1 MFRHQGKSRTY
12 SHNLKL
18 ASLLSCVAGI
28 VNSIGILGLNTLT
41 TNVTGHFAFFAEEFF
56 FENYSKAGVYLI
68 YVFFFL
74 LGSFV
79 SSLIME
85 WVLKHKPAVTYVVP
99 ILIEVILLVT
109 ISVLD
114 LVLGVKLLNYDVWLT
129 LALLFSMGLQNSL
142 VTRVSE
148 AVVRTTHLTGL
159 FTDLGIVLSQLFFYK
174 NRSERIRLFRSIF
187 LMLAII
193 SCFFIGCIAGGF
205 WYSDY
210 QFSTLLLAVGL
221 LLFALWYDQLLMS
234 YYALRRTIVKH
245 VPYVGERK

>member
-1 MFRHQGKSRTY
+1 MFRHQGKNRAY

-28 VNSIGILGLNTLT
+28 VNSVGVLGLHTLT
-41 TNVTGHFAFFAEEFF
+41 TNVTGHFAFFAEEVIE
-56 FENYSKAGVYLI
+56 ENYNRAIVYLV
-68 YVFFFL
+68 YTFFFL

-85 WVLKHKPAVTYVVP
+85 WVLKHKPEVSYVIP
-99 ILIEVILLVT
+99 IVLEMVLLVGLSIIDINAPNALVKYSIFTALILLFAM
-109 ISVLD
+109 
-114 LVLGVKLLNYDVWLT
+114 GV
-129 LALLFSMGLQNSL
+129 QNSL
-142 VTRVSE
+142 VTRVSG

-174 NRSERIRLFRSIF
+174 NRSERIKLYRSIF

-193 SCFFIGCIAGGF
+193 GCFFIGCVAGGF
-205 WYSDY
+205 LYFHY
-210 QFSTLLLAVGL
+210 QFKTLLLAALL

-234 YYALRRTIVKH
+234 YYALRRKIQK
-245 VPYVGERK
+245 RDFRF

>member
-1 MFRHQGKSRTY
+1 MLRHQGKNRAY

-18 ASLLSCVAGI
+18 ASVLSCVAGI
-28 VNSIGILGLNTLT
+28 VNSVGVLGLHTLT
-41 TNVTGHFAFFAEEFF
+41 TNVTGHFAFFAEEIVE
-56 FENYSKAGVYLI
+56 ENYNRGIVYLF
-68 YVFFFL
+68 YTFFFL

-85 WVLKHKPAVTYVVP
+85 WVLKHKPEVSYVIP
-99 ILIEVILLVT
+99 ILLEVLLLVGL
-109 ISVLD
+109 S
-114 LVLGVKLLNYDVWLT
+114 LVDIAFPNALLKYSAFTALV
-129 LALLFSMGLQNSL
+129 LLFSMGVQNSL
-142 VTRVSE
+142 VTRVSS

-193 SCFFIGCIAGGF
+193 SCFFIGCVAGGF
-205 WYSDY
+205 LYLHF
-210 QFSTLLLAVGL
+210 QFKTLFLGAAL

-234 YYALRRTIVKH
+234 YYSLK
-245 VPYVGERK
+245 RKIQKVEIFNR